1 MKLSFAHIAP
11 FLNTRQNTVSRWLGY
26 IGLGVGVA
34 LLLLSIQLY
43 ININVLLKDKNPRKD
58 GYDYIAVTKLITNE
72 NMGADH
78 SFSAAEIEALKLAP
92 GIEDAT
98 PLLANKFL
106 VRASGSSMLP
116 FTTDLFL
123 ESIDNR
129 FLDTIPEAFAWQP
142 GQNSVPIIISS
153 DYLELY
159 NTVFAPSKDLP
170 QFSEKSISLVTV
182 QLECYAADGRMKTFK
197 ANIVG
202 LSDRINSVLVPQN
215 FLVWANEQ
223 LGNNTAVNPSRVF
236 IKTKDANNS
245 SLLQF
250 LQQKNYNINKDKTK
264 FGRVKQILQAIVS
277 GLSGFGMLVILLA
290 MLLFSFYLQLMIAKS
305 KQNLELLLTLGF
317 SPGWLSRTVTKRWV
331 PVYAIIV
338 LIALV
343 FTAIFQWYFQQV
355 AMKGKEGLSP
365 LLDWMVVLTALI
377 LLLLSVFINY
387 RLVKKL
393 LLKL

>member
-1 MKLSFAHIAP
+1 MELFFRHIAP
-11 FLNTRQNTVSRWLGY
+11 FLNTRQNNISRWLGY
-26 IGLGVGVA
+26 IGLGIGVL

-58 GYDYIAVTKLITNE
+58 GFDYIAVTKLITNE
-72 NMGADH
+72 NMGGDH
-78 SFSAAEIEALKLAP
+78 SFSAEEIDALKKAP
-92 GIEDAT
+92 TVEDAT

-129 FLDTIPEAFAWQP
+129 FLDTVPESFTWQP

-182 QLECYAADGRMKTFK
+182 QLECYAADGRVKTFK
-197 ANIVG
+197 ANIAG

-215 FLVWANEQ
+215 FLVWANQQ

-236 IKTKDANNS
+236 IKTKDANNG
-245 SLLQF
+245 SLLEF
-250 LQQKNYNINKDKTK
+250 LQHNNYNINKDKTK
-264 FGRVKQILQAIVS
+264 FGRVKQVLQAIVS
-277 GLSGFGMLVILLA
+277 GLSGFGILVILLA

-305 KQNLELLLTLGF
+305 KQNLQLLLTLGY
-317 SPGWLSRTVTKRWV
+317 SPGWLSTTVAKRWV
-331 PVYAIIV
+331 PVYSIIILIAV
-338 LIALV
+338 LI
-343 FTAIFQWYFQQV
+343 TAIFQWYFQQY
-355 AMKGKEGLSP
+355 AMKGRDGLSP
-365 LLDWMVVLTALI
+365 LLNWLVVLTALI